1 MISAKMQTA
10 LNKQMND
17 EFFSSYLYL
26 SMAAYFESNNYSGF
40 AGWMKIQSAEEYGHA
55 MKFFHYIHEVGGN
68 VDLNTINKP
77 QVTWDSPRKA
87 FEDALAHE
95 QKITD
100 GISNLVN
107 LAIDEKDHATNIFLH
122 WFVEEQV
129 EEVAHSTQIVQKF
142 NMIDDSKNGL
152 YLLDKELG
160 QRQKG

>member
-1 MISAKMQTA
+1 MISPKMQAA

-17 EFFSSYLYL
+17 ELFSSYLYL
-26 SMAAYFESNNYSGF
+26 SMAAYFESKNYSGF
-40 AGWMKIQSAEEYGHA
+40 AGWMKIQSSEEYGHA
-55 MKFFHYIHEVGGN
+55 LKFFHYIHEVGGK
-68 VDLNTINKP
+68 VELETINKP
-77 QVTWDSPRKA
+77 QHEWDSPKNA

-95 QKITD
+95 HKITD

-107 LAIDEKDHATNIFLH
+107 LAIEEKDHATHIFLH

-129 EEVAHSTQIVQKF
+129 EEVAHSSSIVQKF
-142 NMIDDSKNGL
+142 DMVADSKNGL